1 MTTSTYKALM
11 IFFAVTFAIS
21 LYGLVFTSA
30 VQYLT
35 SLEVFFDNMTRI
47 SFVMVASTIIAF
59 LTKGQTK
66 THISWYQ
73 SLGGAS
79 PLLFSKRTTQWNL
92 LWNTISL
99 ATKHP
104 PSSPSIMSPVE
115 KSANSQVC
123 PLKKWRTLSC
133 LAKASQPIQNDTTD
147 YKTLIQNILSSRTGD
162 IKNITCF
169 FIPCI

>member
-66 THISWYQ
+66 THIS
-73 SLGGAS
+73 
-79 PLLFSKRTTQWNL
+79 
-92 LWNTISL
+92 
-99 ATKHP
+99 
-104 PSSPSIMSPVE
+104 
-115 KSANSQVC
+115 
-123 PLKKWRTLSC
+123 
-133 LAKASQPIQNDTTD
+133 
-147 YKTLIQNILSSRTGD
+147 
-162 IKNITCF
+162 
-169 FIPCI
+169 